1 MGLWLRG
8 TQIRGCPV
16 AELSQPERAELD
28 RLRAEVA
35 QLRAG
40 SGRRGA
46 GRPARWGLASVLV
59 VLSVVVWIAAV
70 VGVFART
77 ELLDTDRYVETVA
90 PLARDPAVQQAV
102 ADRLTDEL
110 VTRLDLEGL
119 LQQLVAALE
128 EQGAPEALDG
138 LVGPVTSGVRSFVHT
153 QVRAVL
159 ASDQFAQVWD
169 AANRVAHDELDAVLT
184 TGQGRFLMVE
194 DDALFL
200 DLGGI
205 IAAVKQRLVEA
216 GLTLVER
223 LPEFT
228 VTVPLVASGDLP
240 KLQRW
245 TTLLNAAAWVLPLL
259 ALALLAGAVAAAPDR
274 RRALLFGAAGLA
286 IGMLVLIGA
295 VAAARGYYLD
305 HLPPAVRSADAAA
318 TIYDTLLRFLVAAAQ
333 TLTVIAVIVVVG
345 CWLVGPGRLA
355 SATRD
360 GGGWLLDRAAAGLH
374 RAGPP
379 LGRLPALV
387 AEHRRAI
394 EAVLVVVTL
403 GILVIWRRPGV
414 SGTLWLTLGLAAA
427 VCLVELIAR
436 LDRAAPTR
444 VVAGG

>member
-1 MGLWLRG
+1 M
-8 TQIRGCPV
+8 
-16 AELSQPERAELD
+16 AELSERERAELH

-35 QLRAG
+35 RLRA
-40 SGRRGA
+40 SPGRRGA
-46 GRPARWGLASVLV
+46 GRSARWSLASALV
-59 VLSVVVWIAAV
+59 VLSVVVWMAAV

-102 ADRLTDEL
+102 ANRLTDEL
-110 VTRLDLEGL
+110 VTRLELEGL
-119 LQQLVAALE
+119 VQQLIDALAA
-128 EQGAPEALDG
+128 QGAPEALDG

-184 TGQGRFLMVE
+184 TGQGRFLMVDE
-194 DDALFL
+194 DTLYL

-205 IAAVKQRLVEA
+205 ITAVKQRLVEA
-216 GLTLVER
+216 GFTLVER

-228 VTVPLVASGDLP
+228 VTVPLVASGELP

-245 TTLLNAAAWVLPLL
+245 TRLLNAAAWVLPLL
-259 ALALLAGAVAAAPDR
+259 ALALLAGAVAAAPNR
-274 RRALLFGAAGLA
+274 RRALLIGAAGFG

-305 HLPPAVRSADAAA
+305 HLPPTVRSADAAA

-333 TLTVIAVIVVVG
+333 TLAVIAVIVVVG

-355 SATRD
+355 TATRR
-360 GGGWLLDRAAAGLH
+360 GGGWLLDRAAAGLG
-374 RAGPP
+374 RVGLP
-379 LGRLPALV
+379 LGRVPALV

-394 EAVLVVVTL
+394 EAVLVAIAL
-403 GILVIWRRPGV
+403 GILVIWRHPGI
-414 SGTLWLTLGLAAA
+414 SGTLWLTFGLATA
-427 VCLVELIAR
+427 VCLVELVAR
-436 LDRAAPTR
+436 LDQVASTR